1 MNGALSFDR
10 VLGQEH
16 AKELL
21 AATISRD
28 RISHA
33 WLFSGSDG
41 VGKTLLAAEFAKAL
55 LCRAPGAPHGNDCA
69 ECRMIAHNNHP
80 DLMLLQAPEGK
91 RLIPIEQTRLMS
103 QSLSLR
109 PVQSPHRA
117 VIIREA
123 DCMREEAANA
133 LLKTLEEPPPY
144 AILILTTHR
153 PRNLLDTIRSRC
165 QELRFAPLTPEHIRA
180 ILAQHTEF
188 PEREKDSAKENT
200 NHIQPPEFS
209 PEETDIASR
218 LAEGS
223 AGKAIRSIESGCIEF
238 YQNLLGRLLAI
249 PAEAPFV
256 FADDILTWLK
266 SHGGNLEQQRELLR
280 ELLRLLTC
288 AWRDIL
294 HLCNRAADV
303 NLFNA
308 HCAEPLHTAAE
319 RTTPIRAERIIET
332 IWNARRQTDQNASIP
347 LVLETL
353 FTSIATLQSVNIA

>member
-1 MNGALSFDR
+1 M
-10 VLGQEH
+10 GQEH

-21 AATISRD
+21 AATISRN

-41 VGKTLLAAEFAKAL
+41 IGKTLLAAEFAKAL

-69 ECRMIAHNNHP
+69 ECRMIAQNNHP
-80 DLMLLQAPEGK
+80 DLMLVQAAEGK
-91 RLIPIEQTRLMS
+91 RLINIEQARQMS

-109 PVQSPHRA
+109 PVQSPRRV

-123 DCMREEAANA
+123 DQMLDYAANA
-133 LLKTLEEPPPY
+133 LLKTLEEPPAY
-144 AILILTTHR
+144 AVLILTTHR

-165 QELRFAPLTPEHIRA
+165 QELRFAPLAPEHISA

-188 PEREKDSAKENT
+188 P
-200 NHIQPPEFS
+200 
-209 PEETDIASR
+209 PEETDIAAR

-223 AGKAIRSIESGCIEF
+223 AGQAIRSLESGCIEF
-238 YQNLLGRLLAI
+238 YQNLLNRILAL
-249 PAEAPFV
+249 PQEAPFV

-266 SHGGNLEQQRELLR
+266 SHSIKLEQQRELLR

-294 HLCNRAADV
+294 LLCNRVPDA

-308 HCAEPLHTAAE
+308 HSAELLHTAAG
-319 RTTPIRAERIIET
+319 RITPLRAERIIES

-347 LVLETL
+347 LLFETL
-353 FTSIATLQSVNIA
+353 FTRLATLHSTKVA